1 MKKWLHLVVGLLCMV
16 AWILLFAAGLMI
28 PSAAYRKALESSFT
42 AYDFLMAG
50 LLYTY
55 TNVVTLT
62 CLAGLLGG
70 ICSSLTFRDYEP
82 TEEKASGETDQLVSV
97 CMAYRTENPLASM
110 LRSFVVFLVY
120 IAGIA
125 IGSPQGAAIFEH
137 TGPDQYA
144 RVAGLLSLTGFA
156 VGFDPTM
163 FSTLLSSIPNPLKK
177 KA

>member
-1 MKKWLHLVVGLLCMV
+1 MQKRVHLVIGVVSVV

-28 PSAAYRKALESSFT
+28 PSATYRAALAKSFT
-42 AYDFLMAG
+42 AYNFLMAG

-62 CLAGLLGG
+62 CLSGLLGG
-70 ICSSLTFRDYEP
+70 ICSSITFQEYEP
-82 TEEKASGETDQLVSV
+82 PVGKAGSETDQLVSV

-110 LRSFVVFLVY
+110 FRSFVVFLVY

-125 IGSPQGAAIFEH
+125 IGSPGGPAIFES

-156 VGFDPTM
+156 VGFDPTL
-163 FSTLLSSIPNPLKK
+163 FSTLLSGIPNPLKK